1 MKKKSIICLVLVLV
15 LACMALTA
23 CGGGSGEK
31 ADPTLES
38 WMAEHPEEMDEVE
51 VEEGMEVSFEG
62 NNLIYKY
69 DLSTLDGV
77 TEETANSDVLI
88 DALKDG
94 LANEEETFKGVA
106 SDLEE
111 ETGITGIS
119 VTVIYTFGETVL
131 VEQTFT
137 N

>member
-1 MKKKSIICLVLVLV
+1 
-15 LACMALTA
+15 
-23 CGGGSGEK
+23 
-31 ADPTLES
+31 
-38 WMAEHPEEMDEVE
+38 MAEHPEEMDEVE

-69 DLSTLDGV
+69 DISTLDGV

-88 DALKDG
+88 DALKEG

>member
-1 MKKKSIICLVLVLV
+1 MKKKSIICLVLVLA
-15 LACMALTA
+15 LACLALTA
-23 CGGGSGEK
+23 CGGEK

-69 DLSTLDGV
+69 DISTLDGV

-88 DALKDG
+88 EALKDG

-106 SDLEE
+106 SDLEG